1 MKQLLTSL
9 VIIFSSY
16 SQADWS
22 CFALRQV
29 SEGLSGKVKETT
41 QIELTKTRN
50 MILSGKSDNLI
61 LEAMPIEDNLMT
73 GPGVNLFIKVNE
85 EEAYTSSGIS
95 QATLG
100 KMVLSKSTNE
110 VIMYQ
115 IACIDRDVHPDA
127 GTPEGILFQ
136 RLRDLINEDQ

>member
-1 MKQLLTSL
+1 MKYLMTTLI
-9 VIIFSSY
+9 VAFSSY

-29 SEGLSGKVKETT
+29 SEGLSGKVKTTT
-41 QIELTKTRN
+41 QIELSMTRK
-50 MILSGKSDNLI
+50 MILSGNSDDLT

-136 RLRDLINEDQ
+136 RFRDLIDEGQ

>member
-1 MKQLLTSL
+1 MKYLMTTLI
-9 VIIFSSY
+9 VAFSSY

-29 SEGLSGKVKETT
+29 SEGLSGKVKTTT
-41 QIELTKTRN
+41 QIELSMTRK
-50 MILSGKSDNLI
+50 MILSGNSDDLT

-73 GPGVNLFIKVNE
+73 GSGVSLFIKADE
-85 EEAYTSSGIS
+85 EEVYTSSGIS

-115 IACIDRDVHPDA
+115 IACIDRDVHPDS

-136 RLRDLINEDQ
+136 RFRDLIDEGQ